1 MISSTTNVCSRFGS
15 PPHVTCISEGNVALT
30 GCQKPLPLHLLR
42 RRSTFVTQSRVP
54 TQLGEPWYSCPLL
67 GDQGESIISGAQR
80 HAFYRDNIATCRNPS
95 VTLEDAASRMGSLV
109 VTGISGCNYP
119 FLVSDINIYFEK
131 NLLIPQLNINQTN

>member
-1 MISSTTNVCSRFGS
+1 MNRGTRARYLGTKVN
-15 PPHVTCISEGNVALT
+15 
-30 GCQKPLPLHLLR
+30 
-42 RRSTFVTQSRVP
+42 
-54 TQLGEPWYSCPLL
+54 QLSAEPK
-67 GDQGESIISGAQR
+67 DT
-80 HAFYRDNIATCRNPS
+80 AFYRDNIATCRNPS